1 MTGPLTGVTVLDLS
15 RVMAGPWAGQILADL
30 GARVIKVERPGVGD
44 ETRSWGPPYLATKD
58 GSGDGASAYFLSVN
72 RGKKSIDIDLSTASG
87 QDTVRQL
94 ARESD

>member
-44 ETRSWGPPYLATKD
+44 ETRSWGPPYLTTKD
-58 GSGDGASAYFLSVN
+58 DGGVGASAYFLSVN
-72 RGKKSIDIDLSTASG
+72 RGKKSIGVDLRTPG
-87 QDTVRQL
+87 GN
-94 ARESD
+94 